1 MTIRRNAIVRVA
13 LCSILVSVFCGISSA
28 QDFGNL
34 PENKHTVRVACLDD
48 EMSSFCG
55 VLAKRLKKKF
65 KVKEADVR
73 GTYSLFI
80 GGHRASDESES
91 DPFYVVYGILT
102 RTVVYKND
110 EEAEPEIANHFRKV
124 HTVGSPRSDFKVTA
138 TRVADI
144 FIRDIQT
151 DIAKIQR

>member
-1 MTIRRNAIVRVA
+1 MTIRRNAMIRVA

-80 GGHRASDESES
+80 GGHRATDANES

-110 EEAEPEIANHFRKV
+110 EEAAPKIANHFRRIN
-124 HTVGSPRSDFKVTA
+124 TVGTLKSDFKITA
-138 TRVADI
+138 TRVADTLV
-144 FIRDIQT
+144 RDIQT